1 MYYGGSLNLS
11 EQVDKASWYE
21 NSPMLSKQLQHI
33 CIWRKRCE
41 YSRFSK
47 TLNLKCE
54 NRRKQSHQDYKMLL
68 ICDLFAIKMTDC
80 MEVTIRPT
88 RNRSKIQIKWVFIR
102 VFDLVFGYK
111 ILQCTLTSQ
120 IVTTS
125 DKQNLNMSDAINA
138 VPILIVHLYIN
149 D

>member
-1 MYYGGSLNLS
+1 
-11 EQVDKASWYE
+11 
-21 NSPMLSKQLQHI
+21 
-33 CIWRKRCE
+33 
-41 YSRFSK
+41 
-47 TLNLKCE
+47 
-54 NRRKQSHQDYKMLL
+54 
-68 ICDLFAIKMTDC
+68 MTDC

-88 RNRSKIQIKWVFIR
+88 RNRSKIQMKLVLYVFHIG
-102 VFDLVFGYK
+102 LVFGYK

-125 DKQNLNMSDAINA
+125 DKQNLKMSDAIDA